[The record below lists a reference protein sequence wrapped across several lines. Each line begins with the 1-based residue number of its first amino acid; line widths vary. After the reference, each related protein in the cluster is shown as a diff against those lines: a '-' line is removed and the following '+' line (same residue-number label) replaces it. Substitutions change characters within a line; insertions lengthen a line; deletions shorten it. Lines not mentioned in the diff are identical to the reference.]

1 MISCTRQN
9 RTTKHHQD
17 LHKGI
22 GTEEIYPKDVDFV
35 DIIAQMLYLS
45 MRTLCISWNSLFF
58 LLYIVMR
65 KLFTDWKYN
74 FSENSLGNFFS
85 GNARMRVGAHNIQ

>member
-17 LHKGI
+17 LNKGI
-22 GTEEIYPKDVDFV
+22 GTEEIYPEDVDFV

-45 MRTLCISWNSLFF
+45 MRTLCTL
-58 LLYIVMR
+58 
-65 KLFTDWKYN
+65 
-74 FSENSLGNFFS
+74 
-85 GNARMRVGAHNIQ
+85 